1 MFGDLSLVGFF
12 MASPTMIVLALCS
25 IVTVG
30 FTIERL
36 LYFRS
41 SATHTG
47 QFMQELT
54 GFFKKG
60 NLQGAKEFCESQNNP
75 VGRVM
80 AQGMG
85 SLNRTRDEVQQR
97 LDTAIDLET
106 VEMERNLGVLGTM
119 SNIAPLL
126 GLFGT
131 VVGIIRA
138 FADIARTGSGGGAV
152 VAMGVSEAL
161 MTTAAGI
168 VVAVIAT
175 VGFNFFVRQIR
186 TRAAHL
192 EDARESF
199 FTLWS
204 AYQRQVRQAAQAKQA
219 SQAQRPVTQQP
230 AVARQQADQQADE
243 ILSTVL
249 S

>member
-1 MFGDLSLVGFF
+1 MFGELSLIGIF
-12 MASPTMIVLALCS
+12 MASPTMMVLALCS

-30 FTIERL
+30 FTIERV
-36 LYFRS
+36 LYFSGTRHNTK
-41 SATHTG
+41 A
-47 QFMQELT
+47 FMAEVA
-54 GFFKKG
+54 KKLKAG
-60 NLQGAKEFCESQNNP
+60 DARGALEYCQASKSP

-80 AQGMG
+80 AQGIG
-85 SLNRTRDEVQQR
+85 HFNRSRDELAQR

-168 VVAVIAT
+168 IVAVIAT
-175 VGFNFFVRQIR
+175 VFFNFFVRRIR
-186 TRAAHL
+186 TRTAHL

-199 FTLWS
+199 FSIWGQMQQKRP
-204 AYQRQVRQAAQAKQA
+204 AKRPAALTA
-219 SQAQRPVTQQP
+219 TQ
-230 AVARQQADQQADE
+230 DQQEKSDSLAP
-243 ILSTVL
+243 VL

>member
-1 MFGDLSLVGFF
+1 MFGEMSIIDFF
-12 MASPTMIVLALCS
+12 IASPTMIVLAICS

-30 FTIERL
+30 FTVERL
-36 LYFRS
+36 LYFKTS
-41 SATHTG
+41 SSDTRRFMTELGNRLKTG
-47 QFMQELT
+47 
-54 GFFKKG
+54 
-60 NLQGAKEFCESQNNP
+60 NP
-75 VGRVM
+75 RNALEYCAQSDSPVARVM
-80 AQGMG
+80 AQGIMHM
-85 SLNRTRDEVQQR
+85 NRGREELTQR

-131 VVGIIRA
+131 VIGIIRA

-175 VGFNFFVRQIR
+175 VAFNFFVRRIR
-186 TRAAHL
+186 TRTAQL
-192 EDARESF
+192 EDAREAY
-199 FTLWS
+199 FTLWGQ
-204 AYQRQVRQAAQAKQA
+204 YQKRTRQAGSAPAA
-219 SQAQRPVTQQP
+219 SKSVKAQP
-230 AVARQQADQQADE
+230 AHQHADE
-243 ILSTVL
+243 PLAAVL
-249 S
+249 G

>member
-1 MFGDLSLVGFF
+1 MFGEMSIIDFF
-12 MASPTMIVLALCS
+12 MASPTMIILAICS

-30 FTIERL
+30 FSVERI
-36 LYFRS
+36 LYFKSTSHDTKAFMKSMADHLKRGDMNGALAFCQRS
-41 SATHTG
+41 KSPIGRIMSQGLTH
-47 QFMQELT
+47 M
-54 GFFKKG
+54 
-60 NLQGAKEFCESQNNP
+60 
-75 VGRVM
+75 
-80 AQGMG
+80 
-85 SLNRTRDEVQQR
+85 NRSRDELSQR

-106 VEMERNLGVLGTM
+106 VEMERNIGVLGTM

-175 VGFNFFVRQIR
+175 VAFNFFVRRIR
-186 TRAAHL
+186 TRTAHL
-192 EDARESF
+192 EDAREAF
-199 FTLWS
+199 FSLWGTV
-204 AYQRQVRQAAQAKQA
+204 QRKRQATA
-219 SQAQRPVTQQP
+219 SRQAQPNQVQQQ
-230 AVARQQADQQADE
+230 VAQDVDALCE
-243 ILSTVL
+243 VL

>member
-1 MFGDLSLVGFF
+1 MFGDVSIIGFF
-12 MASPTMIVLALCS
+12 MASPTMIVLAICS
-25 IVTVG
+25 VVTLG
-30 FTIERL
+30 FAIERA
-36 LYFRS
+36 LYFWS
-41 SATHTG
+41 SAGNSRAFMNELANRLKTG
-47 QFMQELT
+47 GQR
-54 GFFKKG
+54 
-60 NLQGAKEFCESQNNP
+60 GALEFCKQTKSP

-80 AQGMG
+80 AQGVAHMG
-85 SLNRTRDEVQQR
+85 RTRDELQQR

-138 FADIARTGSGGGAV
+138 FADIARTGSGGGSV

-175 VGFNFFVRQIR
+175 VAFNVYVRKIR
-186 TRAAHL
+186 TRTAHL

-199 FTLWS
+199 FTIWS
-204 AYQRQVRQAAQAKQA
+204 QSRKAARQAEA
-219 SQAQRPVTQQP
+219 SVHAAPSAARAPGSQQ
-230 AVARQQADQQADE
+230 VARQVDE
-243 ILSTVL
+243 ALAEVL

>member
-1 MFGDLSLVGFF
+1 MFGEMSLVGFF
-12 MASPTMIVLALCS
+12 LASPTMIVLAICS
-25 IVTVG
+25 IITVG
-30 FTIERL
+30 FTIERI
-36 LYFRS
+36 LYFS
-41 SATHTG
+41 TTG
-47 QFMQELT
+47 TDTRRFMGELASRL
-54 GFFKKG
+54 KNG
-60 NLQGAKEFCESQNNP
+60 NPRGALDWCSQQKNP
-75 VGRVM
+75 VARVM
-80 AQGMG
+80 TQGIMNFG
-85 SLNRTRDEVQQR
+85 RNRDELQQR
-97 LDTAIDLET
+97 LDTAIDLEM

-175 VGFNFFVRQIR
+175 VAFNFFVRKIR
-186 TRAAHL
+186 TRTANL
-192 EDARESF
+192 EDAREAF
-199 FTLWS
+199 FSIWNQ
-204 AYQRQVRQAAQAKQA
+204 YHKQ
-219 SQAQRPVTQQP
+219 
-230 AVARQQADQQADE
+230 ARQQGATAGKTAQQVPAAAKQIE
-243 ILSTVL
+243 ETLNTVL

>member
-1 MFGDLSLVGFF
+1 MFGDLSLIGIF

-30 FTIERL
+30 FTIERV
-36 LYFRS
+36 LYFSGTRHDTRTFMAEMSKKLKAGDARGALDFCQS
-41 SATHTG
+41 S
-47 QFMQELT
+47 
-54 GFFKKG
+54 K
-60 NLQGAKEFCESQNNP
+60 SP

-80 AQGMG
+80 AQGI
-85 SLNRTRDEVQQR
+85 SHFSRSRDELAQR

-168 VVAVIAT
+168 IVAVIAT
-175 VGFNFFVRQIR
+175 VFFNFFVRRIR
-186 TRAAHL
+186 TRTAHL

-199 FTLWS
+199 FSIWGQMQQKRS
-204 AYQRQVRQAAQAKQA
+204 V
-219 SQAQRPVTQQP
+219 QRP
-230 AVARQQADQQADE
+230 AAGAAARDRMEQEQSDSLA
-243 ILSTVL
+243 TVL

>member
-1 MFGDLSLVGFF
+1 MFGDMSLIGLF
-12 MASPTMIVLALCS
+12 MASPTMIILGLCS

-30 FTIERL
+30 FTVERL
-36 LYFRS
+36 LYFKTSAHDTRS
-41 SATHTG
+41 FMKNLAGHLRTG
-47 QFMQELT
+47 DNQAAL
-54 GFFKKG
+54 
-60 NLQGAKEFCESQNNP
+60 EFCKRSNSP

-80 AQGMG
+80 AQGVSHMG
-85 SLNRTRDEVQQR
+85 RSRDELAQR

-106 VEMERNLGVLGTM
+106 VEMERNIGVLGTM

-161 MTTAAGI
+161 LTTAAGI

-175 VGFNFFVRQIR
+175 VGFNFFVRRIR
-186 TRAAHL
+186 TRTAHL

-199 FTLWS
+199 FSMWGQIQTH
-204 AYQRQVRQAAQAKQA
+204 RE
-219 SQAQRPVTQQP
+219 
-230 AVARQQADQQADE
+230 RQQA
-243 ILSTVL
+243 LSEAAPARPARQTASDGVDRTL
-249 S
+249 VEMLG

>member
-1 MFGDLSLVGFF
+1 MFGDLSLIGIF

-30 FTIERL
+30 FTVERL
-36 LYFRS
+36 LYFKGTRHD
-41 SATHTG
+41 TRR
-47 QFMQELT
+47 FMTELT
-54 GFFKKG
+54 NKVKSGDAR
-60 NLQGAKEFCESQNNP
+60 GALEYCQRDRSP

-80 AQGMG
+80 AQG
-85 SLNRTRDEVQQR
+85 LTHFNRSREELVQR

-161 MTTAAGI
+161 LTTAAGI
-168 VVAVIAT
+168 VVAVVAT
-175 VGFNFFVRQIR
+175 VFYNFFVRRIR
-186 TRAAHL
+186 TRTAHL
-192 EDARESF
+192 EDAREGF
-199 FTLWS
+199 FSVWGHVQQKRQGARPAAS
-204 AYQRQVRQAAQAKQA
+204 APAGRA
-219 SQAQRPVTQQP
+219 SRS
-230 AVARQQADQQADE
+230 ADE
-243 ILSTVL
+243 AAVQEQEDPLTAVL
-249 S
+249 T

>member
-1 MFGDLSLVGFF
+1 MFGNMSIIDIFL
-12 MASPTMIVLALCS
+12 ASPTMIVLGICS
-25 IVTVG
+25 VITVG
-30 FTIERL
+30 YALERT
-36 LYFRS
+36 LYFS
-41 SATHTG
+41 SSG
-47 QFMQELT
+47 SNVRQFMAEL
-54 GFFKKG
+54 G
-60 NLQGAKEFCESQNNP
+60 NRLKNSNPRGALEFCHKSNSP

-80 AQGMG
+80 AQGM
-85 SLNRTRDEVQQR
+85 LNWGRPGDEIAQR

-168 VVAVIAT
+168 IVAVIAT
-175 VGFNFFVRQIR
+175 VFFNFFVRKIR
-186 TRAAHL
+186 TRTAQL

-199 FTLWS
+199 FTYWS
-204 AYQRQVRQAAQAKQA
+204 QTQKQARSAGRRQAGQAA
-219 SQAQRPVTQQP
+219 GS
-230 AVARQQADQQADE
+230 DQTEPLAA
-243 ILSTVL
+243 VL

>member
-1 MFGDLSLVGFF
+1 MFGEMSLIDFF
-12 MASPTMIVLALCS
+12 MASPTMIILAICS

-30 FTIERL
+30 FTVERL
-36 LYFRS
+36 LYFKTS
-41 SATHTG
+41 SHNTQA
-47 QFMQELT
+47 FMKTVASHLKN
-54 GFFKKG
+54 GD
-60 NLQGAKEFCESQNNP
+60 LQSAVNFSQKSNSP
-75 VGRVM
+75 IGRVM
-80 AQGMG
+80 TQGLTHM
-85 SLNRTRDEVQQR
+85 SRSHDELAQR

-106 VEMERNLGVLGTM
+106 VEMERNIGVLGTM

-175 VGFNFFVRQIR
+175 VAFNFFVRRIR
-186 TRAAHL
+186 TRTAHL

-199 FTLWS
+199 FSLWGQV
-204 AYQRQVRQAAQAKQA
+204 QRKRQPAAQAPA
-219 SQAQRPVTQQP
+219 APVQQSK
-230 AVARQQADQQADE
+230 ARSEELTA
-243 ILSTVL
+243 VL